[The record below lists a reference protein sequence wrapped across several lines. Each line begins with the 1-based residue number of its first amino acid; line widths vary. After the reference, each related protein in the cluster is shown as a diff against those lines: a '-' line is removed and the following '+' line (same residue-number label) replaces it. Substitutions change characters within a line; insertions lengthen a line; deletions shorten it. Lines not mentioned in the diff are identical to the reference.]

1 MDVWID
7 GWLIG
12 WIYERMDKLKVGY
25 MDECVDGWLDV
36 GWVNEWISGWMD
48 GL

>member
-7 GWLIG
+7 GLLIG
-12 WIYERMDKLKVGY
+12 WFYERMDKWEVGY
-25 MDECVDGWLDV
+25 MDQCVDGWLDV
-36 GWVNEWISGWMD
+36 GWVNEWVSGWMD